1 MKSLIKNIV
10 IGAAGL
16 VLAAAPL
23 AASAQSY
30 HDHGSGNRGGY
41 TQRAGSEQRG
51 SYGRGGGYAREGGG
65 YGGGYA
71 QPVYQEAYPS
81 PYVNGYFGW
90 APGGFQGYYSNGGW
104 YQHRRLSGGVW
115 IYF

>member
-1 MKSLIKNIV
+1 MKSLLTKIA

-23 AASAQSY
+23 AASAQSWHG
-30 HDHGSGNRGGY
+30 HDGNRGGY
-41 TQRAGSEQRG
+41 HDNDRG
-51 SYGRGGGYAREGGG
+51 RDGDRGRVYDRGRDYDRGGYRRT
-65 YGGGYA
+65 
-71 QPVYQEAYPS
+71 VYQQ

-104 YQHRRLSGGVW
+104 YQHRRWNGGVW